1 MKLIKTIYLMLIPC
15 FCKSDDL
22 KYINHINDK
31 NLSYSLVDNKFSNIK
46 FEFFKRNNGLLQYPV
61 RKSNTHHIKSA
72 SVIPSDFDWR
82 NNGVVGDVKDQ
93 GQCGSCWAFSAI
105 GALESQ
111 LAIKHDCKY
120 IFSEQEIVDCVVN
133 QGRIIKCC
141 NGCSGGEMG
150 AVYDYLI
157 DDEDDLESQY
167 PYTATTG
174 SCKKKPSS
182 VKYNLTDYVVFKSG
196 DEEGLMHS
204 LYNIGP
210 LSIGVNANR
219 DWQLYN
225 KGIYNPTETECPNS
239 PVNMDHGVVLVG
251 YGEEEGIK
259 YWTIRNSW
267 GPDWGENGYI
277 RITRGQNTCGVANSP
292 IYPIVN

>member
-72 SVIPSDFDWR
+72 SVIASDFDWR
-82 NNGVVGDVKDQ
+82 NNGVVGEVKDQ

-111 LAIKHDCKY
+111 LAIKHGCKY

-133 QGRIIKCC
+133 QGRVIKCC
-141 NGCSGGEMG
+141 NGCSGGEMA

-167 PYTATTG
+167 PYTATSG
-174 SCKKKPSS
+174 ICKKKPSS

-251 YGEEEGIK
+251 YGEEDGIK

-277 RITRGQNTCGVANSP
+277 RITRGKNTCGVANSP